1 MAALQNS
8 PPCLINK
15 MTIFIYWV
23 NLRSSSLKNSV
34 IFKITAETIVE
45 NSVFISVFYELNW
58 KKNVRCRIQE
68 NSRILHDKFALL
80 LKILCWVISLLPY
93 IPHICLP
100 TYCDFAAKKS
110 FFVSVF
116 TEFGS
121 NQFFGNVGQLVFRW
135 ILKLKPKVQF
145 ESKIKENFFF
155 LKEKLTWRIFCN
167 WHFSVN
173 KHF

>member
-8 PPCLINK
+8 PPCLTNK

-58 KKNVRCRIQE
+58 KKNVRCRIFQFW
-68 NSRILHDKFALL
+68 ILHDKFALL

>member
-58 KKNVRCRIQE
+58 KKTLGVAFKKIQE
-68 NSRILHDKFALL
+68 FCMTSLPFCLKFFAEWLACCL
-80 LKILCWVISLLPY
+80 ISHIFACPHIVTLLPKNLFLLCFY
-93 IPHICLP
+93 WIWFKPILWKCRAIGFQLNLKTH
-100 TYCDFAAKKS
+100 TEAKS
-110 FFVSVF
+110 PI
-116 TEFGS
+116 
-121 NQFFGNVGQLVFRW
+121 LV
-135 ILKLKPKVQF
+135 Q
-145 ESKIKENFFF
+145 
-155 LKEKLTWRIFCN
+155 
-167 WHFSVN
+167 N
-173 KHF
+173 KR

>member
-1 MAALQNS
+1 M
-8 PPCLINK
+8 
-15 MTIFIYWV
+15 
-23 NLRSSSLKNSV
+23 LRTQYSYPFFMSW
-34 IFKITAETIVE
+34 TE
-45 NSVFISVFYELNW
+45 